1 MSVPTTTNTNAVRL
15 TRTIR
20 IALPDEPAPR
30 ANTHNATPPPTGF
43 APYYEFDAQC
53 TGDPDPDTGYLISI
67 HEIDTAFRDHALP
80 VLRDKLLTNRL
91 DPAAILPHLFNATD
105 AHLPI
110 PLTALTWRLTP
121 NQSITMTTTAPS
133 TDTASV
139 ILTERFEFAAAHRLA
154 VKGNTQDQNHA
165 LFGKCANPNYHGHNY
180 ILQTQTAVPTSTL
193 DQSSLALR
201 IARTVDE
208 HAIEPLDHKNLNLD
222 VPRFDPTQTDSVI
235 PSVENIARFCYE
247 SLAPRI
253 ADLGASL
260 VRVTV
265 WETERTSATYP
276 A

>member
-1 MSVPTTTNTNAVRL
+1 MSADTTSTNAVRL

-20 IALPDEPAPR
+20 IALPEEPATG
-30 ANTHNATPPPTGF
+30 ANTHNAYPAPTGF

-80 VLRDKLLTNRL
+80 VLRAGLLSKRL
-91 DPAAILPHLFNATD
+91 DPAAILPNLFAATRD
-105 AHLPI
+105 NLPV

-121 NQSITMTTTAPS
+121 NQSLTMTTTS
-133 TDTASV
+133 TTTDTSAV

-154 VKGNTQDQNHA
+154 VKGNTQEQNHA

-180 ILQTQTAVPTSTL
+180 ILQTQTAVPTDRLADT
-193 DQSSLALR
+193 SLATR

-208 HAIEPLDHKNLNLD
+208 HAIDALDHKNLNLD
-222 VPRFDPTQTDSVI
+222 VPRFDPSRDDSVI

-247 SLAPRI
+247 SLAPHI

-260 VRVTV
+260 LRVTV